1 MELLD
6 PRGERIRCKGKH
18 LLSRS
23 WIFMASPPLSV
34 SEQASLIEELDERQ
48 NELLDQLD
56 ALNSRLEQVLSQLQI
71 VAVDLPLADAA

>member
-1 MELLD
+1 
-6 PRGERIRCKGKH
+6 
-18 LLSRS
+18 
-23 WIFMASPPLSV
+23 MASPPLSV